1 MRIAIIGSRD
11 YPDLDSVRQWV
22 QSQMRAGDVLVSGGA
37 RGVDATAE
45 AEAKRRG
52 LEVLSIRPNYDLYDG
67 RRAPLV
73 RNEDIVMGSNRL
85 VAFWD
90 GKSRGTA
97 YTIRLAR
104 QRGIPVTIIQ
114 PDTDWGMSRGE

>member
-1 MRIAIIGSRD
+1 MRVAIVGSRD
-11 YPDLDSVRQWV
+11 YPDLIHVRLYV
-22 QSQMRAGDVLVSGGA
+22 RHEMHAGDVLISGGA

-52 LEVLSIRPNYDLYDG
+52 LDVLSIRPNYDLYG

-73 RNEDIVMGSNRL
+73 RNEDIVAGCDAL

-90 GKSRGTA
+90 GKSHGTMH
-97 YTIRLAR
+97 TVNLAKR
-104 QRGIPVTIIQ
+104 RGIPIKIVE
-114 PDTDWGMSRGE
+114 SKH